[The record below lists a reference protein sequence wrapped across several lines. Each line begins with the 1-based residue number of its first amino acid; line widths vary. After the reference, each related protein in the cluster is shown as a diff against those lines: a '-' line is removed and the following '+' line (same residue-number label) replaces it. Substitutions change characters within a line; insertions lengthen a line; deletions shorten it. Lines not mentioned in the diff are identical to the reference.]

1 MLATPTREC
10 GGCTSKASPQ
20 LVAGLLHGL
29 KKARQHPATI
39 VGLGDDASVLQL
51 DADRAL
57 ITTIDACPPMVD
69 DPEAFGAIAAA
80 NAIGDV
86 LAMGGEVLTSLALVS
101 VPRDTEARVI
111 DAMLAGAREVV
122 ETSGGALTGGHTVHG
137 AGTLFGL
144 SVTGLVHPDRVWRV
158 QGARPGDR
166 IVLSRPLGVGLALS
180 HAHGVELAELISML
194 RVPVSAEASALRQQH
209 ADVHAVTDVTGYGLL
224 GHLLDFAAPDIMLEI
239 DADAIP
245 FLPIGRS
252 LALAGHR
259 TTAHPTNQ
267 DWVES
272 RIHVGS
278 SVDEVMMALLVD
290 PQTTGGLLA
299 AISGDADIPKGF
311 TEIGRVQART
321 GEDCDVLVSGG
332 RQ

>member
-10 GGCTSKASPQ
+10 GGCTSKASPH

-29 KKARQHPATI
+29 KQARQHPATI
-39 VGLGDDASVLQL
+39 VGLGDDASVIQL

-86 LAMGGEVLTSLALVS
+86 LAMGGEVLSALALVS
-101 VPRDTEARVI
+101 VPRGTDVRVI

-122 ETSGGALTGGHTVHG
+122 EASGGVLNGGHTAHG
-137 AGTLFGL
+137 GGTLFGL

-166 IVLSRPLGVGLALS
+166 IMLSRPLGVGLALS
-180 HAHGVELAELISML
+180 HAHGVELADLIRRL
-194 RVPVSAEASALRQQH
+194 RVPVSAEASALRHQD

-224 GHLLDFAAPDIMLEI
+224 GHLLDFAAPDIVLEI
-239 DADAIP
+239 DADSIP
-245 FLPIGRS
+245 VLPMGRS

-267 DWVES
+267 EWVQP
-272 RIHVGS
+272 RMHIDS
-278 SVDEVMMALLVD
+278 SVDDVLMALLVD

-299 AISGDADIPKGF
+299 AIGGDAVIPAGF
-311 TEIGRVQART
+311 TEIGRVHART
-321 GEDCDVLVSGG
+321 DEDSDVRVNGG